1 MWFLLI
7 INALYTFFYH
17 LHWTIKKKIN
27 LDLAVRYKI
36 IYILQQTWWKIHILS
51 DLCLICRPLLHLCQS
66 WRGSSRVREIIH
78 VYVFCFYLPFIC
90 VCADAVFDMRAL
102 LGILEIEERLRKVR
116 VAALRY
122 QVLIDTFILRLHR
135 LNALHLSTYSRLLIS
150 LLAQRCFRVRASL
163 VWENSLEELGRS
175 QHL

>member
-66 WRGSSRVREIIH
+66 WRGSSRVHEIIH
-78 VYVFCFYLPFIC
+78 VYVFFFLSAFYLC
-90 VCADAVFDMRAL
+90 VCGCSFWYASAAGNIWNRGEAQ
-102 LGILEIEERLRKVR
+102 ESACCS
-116 VAALRY
+116 AALSGLDWY
-122 QVLIDTFILRLHR
+122 FHIEAPSTECTASIYILQAP
-135 LNALHLSTYSRLLIS
+135 NIPAGPEM
-150 LLAQRCFRVRASL
+150 F
-163 VWENSLEELGRS
+163 
-175 QHL
+175 